1 MTVNS
6 ALADLMLSICVSA
19 GPTQTV
25 DPGEVARAFAEIS
38 DHGDRTWPSHLQSV
52 RDTAVGLARD
62 GKIIIYCQGAP
73 VDPETF
79 RGTYRLGC
87 PNLG

>member
-1 MTVNS
+1 MAVNS
-6 ALADLMLSICVSA
+6 ALADLMLSLCAEA
-19 GPTQTV
+19 GPTRTI
-25 DPGEVARAFAEIS
+25 DPGDVARAFAAIA
-38 DHGDRTWPSHLQSV
+38 DHGGRAWPSHLQSV

-62 GKIIIYCQGAP
+62 GKIIIYRQGTLA
-73 VDPETF
+73 DPESF